1 MSYQVLYRAWR
12 PGTFSEICGQ
22 DAVVKTLKRQVVTG
36 RIAHAYLFC
45 GTRGTG
51 KTTASKVLAKAINCL
66 NPVDGDPCGECEICR
81 ALQAETCMDV
91 VEIDAASNNGVDEIR
106 DLREK
111 IKFPPAVTRYK
122 VYIIDEVH
130 MLSTGAFNA
139 LLKTLEE
146 PPRHAVFILATTE
159 PQRLPATI
167 LSRVQRFDFKRIGVE
182 TIVARLRVVLA
193 GIHREAEDDALYE
206 IARAAEGAMRD
217 ALSLLDCCLSY
228 TDGAVT
234 LALTRDVLG
243 SAGRAAMFDFADA
256 LADFDAARALSL
268 INDMMNKGCDPQ
280 VFARDAAG
288 HLRALLLA
296 ATVGDVSGLLE
307 VTPEDAARF
316 LEQSKKMDSA
326 RTARLMELFMRA
338 EPDMKWASQPR
349 TVLELAAVR
358 ACHPEQEA
366 DASLSERLAKM
377 EKLLENGVPAAPART
392 PAAPAAQEKPK
403 ESAPKPK
410 TAPAGPKSAPPQPY
424 LDAVEKLGQTIPSIR
439 GALPSMTFV
448 SYGDGTVTVEFSKKT
463 MMHLRLLERKK
474 TEMEAALSDAFGEP
488 IALQMRLEGE
498 RSAPA
503 ATTTAAA
510 KRVIEQSYDIFG
522 RENIDLL

>member
-1 MSYQVLYRAWR
+1 
-12 PGTFSEICGQ
+12 
-22 DAVVKTLKRQVVTG
+22 
-36 RIAHAYLFC
+36 
-45 GTRGTG
+45 
-51 KTTASKVLAKAINCL
+51 
-66 NPVDGDPCGECEICR
+66 
-81 ALQAETCMDV
+81 
-91 VEIDAASNNGVDEIR
+91 
-106 DLREK
+106 
-111 IKFPPAVTRYK
+111 
-122 VYIIDEVH
+122 
-130 MLSTGAFNA
+130 
-139 LLKTLEE
+139 
-146 PPRHAVFILATTE
+146 
-159 PQRLPATI
+159 
-167 LSRVQRFDFKRIGVE
+167 
-182 TIVARLRVVLA
+182 
-193 GIHREAEDDALYE
+193 
-206 IARAAEGAMRD
+206 
-217 ALSLLDCCLSY
+217 
-228 TDGAVT
+228 
-234 LALTRDVLG
+234 
-243 SAGRAAMFDFADA
+243 MFDFADA

-410 TAPAGPKSAPPQPY
+410 TAPTGPKSAPPQPY

-448 SYGDGTVTVEFSKKT
+448 SYGNGTVTVEFSKKT